1 MNNSPST
8 TLDTKV
14 AILEERINV
23 YEQMMGKIDSAIE
36 KISETNQT
44 ISKML
49 AVHEER
55 LGQSGKSDAIIISM
69 IEDVKKNITT
79 EYSELNTKV
88 NQLEIKVGD
97 LFKFRWQVA
106 AVTVTIVFVSTI
118 FSQLAGGI
126 LTNHNSDTTIQE
138 QITTKK

>member
-1 MNNSPST
+1 MYNPPST

-14 AILEERINV
+14 AILEERLNV
-23 YEQMMGKIDSAIE
+23 YEQMMGRIDSAIE

-69 IEDVKKNITT
+69 IEDVKKNITS
-79 EYSELNTKV
+79 EYLELDNKV
-88 NQLEIKVGD
+88 SDLEVKVDD
-97 LFKFRWQVA
+97 LFKFRWQVVGVI
-106 AVTVTIVFVSTI
+106 VTTVVVATIV
-118 FSQLAGGI
+118 SQLAGGI
-126 LTNHNSDTTIQE
+126 LTFANYDTTIPE
-138 QITTKK
+138 QINTTK

>member
-1 MNNSPST
+1 MYNPPST

-14 AILEERINV
+14 AILEERLNV
-23 YEQMMGKIDSAIE
+23 YEQMMGRIDSAIE

-69 IEDVKKNITT
+69 IEDVKKNITS
-79 EYSELNTKV
+79 EYLELDNKV
-88 NQLEIKVGD
+88 SDLEVKVDD
-97 LFKFRWQVA
+97 LFKFRWQVVGVI
-106 AVTVTIVFVSTI
+106 VTTVVVATIV
-118 FSQLAGGI
+118 SQLAGGI
-126 LTNHNSDTTIQE
+126 LTFANYDTTIPE
-138 QITTKK
+138 QINMKK

>member
-1 MNNSPST
+1 MYNPPST

-14 AILEERINV
+14 AILEERLNV
-23 YEQMMGKIDSAIE
+23 YEQMMGRIDSAIE

-69 IEDVKKNITT
+69 IEDVKKNITS
-79 EYSELNTKV
+79 EYLELDNKV
-88 NQLEIKVGD
+88 SDLEVKVED
-97 LFKFRWQVA
+97 LFKFRWQVVGVI
-106 AVTVTIVFVSTI
+106 VTTVVVATIV
-118 FSQLAGGI
+118 SQLAGGI
-126 LTNHNSDTTIQE
+126 LTFANYDTTIPE
-138 QITTKK
+138 QINMKK

>member
-1 MNNSPST
+1 MYNPPST

-14 AILEERINV
+14 AILEERLNV
-23 YEQMMGKIDSAIE
+23 YEQMMGRIDSAIE

-69 IEDVKKNITT
+69 IEDVKKNITS
-79 EYSELNTKV
+79 EYLELDTKV
-88 NQLEIKVGD
+88 NGLEVKVDD
-97 LFKFRWQVA
+97 LFKFRWQVVGVI
-106 AVTVTIVFVSTI
+106 VTTVVVATIV
-118 FSQLAGGI
+118 SQLAGGI
-126 LTNHNSDTTIQE
+126 LTFTDSDTTMQE
-138 QITTKK
+138 QINTKK